1 MVHMRLPNQRM
12 KLSRQRPLLVV
23 QIFLDC
29 GRCTA
34 QLMRDSLGAQPEP
47 VMAASHPVL
56 LLSALAACHS
66 GGTGQLRPSPLDSA
80 SAVRLAL
87 VAVADTTD
95 TLVSW
100 EVAEY
105 SHTRNGYVIYISPRI
120 KPEYAHPRP
129 GWSTIIN
136 DGGGRVHIS
145 NSGKIT
151 LIEVY

>member
-1 MVHMRLPNQRM
+1 M
-12 KLSRQRPLLVV
+12 S
-23 QIFLDC
+23 
-29 GRCTA
+29 
-34 QLMRDSLGAQPEP
+34 
-47 VMAASHPVL
+47 ASHPL
-56 LLSALAACHS
+56 ILMSALAACHPA
-66 GGTGQLRPSPLDSA
+66 GNGLLRPSPLDSA
-80 SAVRLAL
+80 SAVRLA
-87 VAVADTTD
+87 VAAVADTTD

-105 SHTRNGYVIYISPRI
+105 SHTRKGYVIYISPRI
-120 KPEYAHPRP
+120 EPEYAHPKP